1 MLKGIRFEI
10 PERERLVRN
19 DVIREFDDLDI
30 EPAFGSYLPDDVRDL
45 GMRTGGDANAN
56 GFAPCRPRQREPL
69 ATIAAKIRISVSK
82 TLNDVLTFARADS
95 MPSAFYDLRRSHG
108 LWNIRITKPA
118 RRNGHTFW

>member
-45 GMRTGGDANAN
+45 RMRTGGDANAN
-56 GFAPCRPRQREPL
+56 GFALQAPSARGPLQRSRQRY
-69 ATIAAKIRISVSK
+69 A
-82 TLNDVLTFARADS
+82 
-95 MPSAFYDLRRSHG
+95 
-108 LWNIRITKPA
+108 
-118 RRNGHTFW
+118 